1 MRRLLGIVMLVIGLA
16 GVVLSIAG
24 ANAGRRLIADMG
36 TTLDSNLQLTVQ
48 SLETVNS
55 TLVLTKATVRQL
67 SQSLDTMETT
77 ASNVGTSLSDT
88 QPMLE
93 QIAEI
98 TSSDLAEGLE
108 TFEASLP
115 DLIEVA
121 DTIDQTLTTLSR
133 FRIDRT
139 ILGIPLRYDL
149 GINYDPE
156 VPFSQS
162 VEEIGASIEGLPEQL
177 RELEIYFEVANDNL
191 GAISE
196 NMTEIAGD
204 LAVVN
209 DSVDDLEPLLDEFM
223 VTITE
228 FSDSTRQMRVT
239 YRQQLETFQ
248 TVWTVV
254 MVWLAL
260 TQVAP
265 LYLGYELVTGRR
277 VS

>member
-48 SLETVNS
+48 SLDTVNS
-55 TLVLTKATVRQL
+55 TLVLTKGTLQQL

-77 ASNVGTSLSDT
+77 ANNVGTSLSDT
-88 QPMLE
+88 QPMLS
-93 QIAEI
+93 QISDI
-98 TSSDLAEGLE
+98 TSNDLAGGLE
-108 TFEASLP
+108 TFQDSLP
-115 DLIEVA
+115 ALIEVA

-162 VEEIGASIEGLPEQL
+162 VDEIGASIEGLPEQL

-191 GAISE
+191 GAISD

-204 LAVVN
+204 LTVVN
-209 DSVDDLEPLLDEFM
+209 DSVDELEPLLDEFM
-223 VTITE
+223 VTVTE
-228 FSDSTRQMRVT
+228 FSDSTRQMRAT
-239 YRQQLETFQ
+239 YRQQLESFQ

-265 LYLGYELVTGRR
+265 LYLGYELLTGRR
-277 VS
+277 SP

>member
-36 TTLDSNLQLTVQ
+36 VTLDSNLQLTVQ
-48 SLETVNS
+48 SLETINN
-55 TLVLTKATVRQL
+55 TLVLTRGTIRQL
-67 SQSLDTMETT
+67 GESLETMEAT
-77 ASNVGTSLSDT
+77 ANNVGASLSDT
-88 QPMLE
+88 QPMLR
-93 QIAEI
+93 QIAVI
-98 TSSDLAEGLE
+98 TSNDVAAGLE
-108 TFEASLP
+108 TFESSLP

-121 DTIDQTLTTLSR
+121 DTIDETLTALSR

-162 VEEIGASIEGLPEQL
+162 VEEIGASIDGLPEQL
-177 RELEIYFEVANDNL
+177 RELEGYFEVADDNL
-191 GAISE
+191 GAISA

-204 LAVVN
+204 LAAVN
-209 DSVDDLEPLLDEFM
+209 DSVDDLGPLLDEFM
-223 VTITE
+223 VTTTE
-228 FSDSTRQMRVT
+228 FGDSTRQMRAT
-239 YRQQLETFQ
+239 YRQQLQTFQ
-248 TVWTVV
+248 TIWTVV

-277 VS
+277 VP

>member
-223 VTITE
+223 VAITE

>member
-36 TTLDSNLQLTVQ
+36 VTLDSNLQLTVQ
-48 SLETVNS
+48 SLETINN
-55 TLVLTKATVRQL
+55 TLVLTRGTIRQL
-67 SQSLDTMETT
+67 GESLETMEAT
-77 ASNVGTSLSDT
+77 ANNVGASLSDT
-88 QPMLE
+88 QPMLR
-93 QIAEI
+93 QIAVI
-98 TSSDLAEGLE
+98 TSNDVAAGLE
-108 TFEASLP
+108 TFESSLP

-121 DTIDQTLTTLSR
+121 DTIDETLTALSR

-162 VEEIGASIEGLPEQL
+162 VEEIGASIDGLPEQL
-177 RELEIYFEVANDNL
+177 RELEGYFEVADDNL
-191 GAISE
+191 GAISA
-196 NMTEIAGD
+196 NMTEIASD
-204 LAVVN
+204 LAAVN
-209 DSVDDLEPLLDEFM
+209 DSVDDLGPLLDEFM
-223 VTITE
+223 VTTTE
-228 FSDSTRQMRVT
+228 FGDSTRQMRAT
-239 YRQQLETFQ
+239 YRQQLQTFQ
-248 TVWTVV
+248 TIWTVV

-277 VS
+277 VP

>member
-1 MRRLLGIVMLVIGLA
+1 LVIGLA

-48 SLETVNS
+48 SLDTINS
-55 TLVLTKATVRQL
+55 TLVLTKGTLWQL
-67 SQSLDTMETT
+67 NQSLDTMETT
-77 ASNVGTSLSDT
+77 ANNVGTSLSDT
-88 QPMLE
+88 QPMLS
-93 QIAEI
+93 QISDI
-98 TSSDLAEGLE
+98 TSNDLAGGLE
-108 TFEASLP
+108 TFQDSLP
-115 DLIEVA
+115 ALIEVA

-162 VEEIGASIEGLPEQL
+162 VDEIGASIEGLPEQL

-191 GAISE
+191 GAISD

-204 LAVVN
+204 LTVVN
-209 DSVDDLEPLLDEFM
+209 DSVDELEPLLDEFI
-223 VTITE
+223 VTVTE
-228 FSDSTRQMRVT
+228 FSDSTRQMRAT
-239 YRQQLETFQ
+239 YRQQLESFQ

-265 LYLGYELVTGRR
+265 LYLGYELLTGRR
-277 VS
+277 SP

>member
-24 ANAGRRLIADMG
+24 ANAGRRLIGDMG